1 MARKKSTK
9 DTFAAYI
16 TQLAEDYA
24 PKNIEL
30 QLAFRIGAQA
40 AMKWRIIQVMKSIP
54 RWCVH
59 CGKTDNME
67 IPTKVMPISACMAK
81 VQTLIKRMCTPIR
94 YAPPLQ
100 VRKRV

>member
-40 AMKWRIIQVMKSIP
+40 AMKWVMSNINDILAHKQ
-54 RWCVH
+54 
-59 CGKTDNME
+59 GLN
-67 IPTKVMPISACMAK
+67 
-81 VQTLIKRMCTPIR
+81 
-94 YAPPLQ
+94 
-100 VRKRV
+100 